1 MSRQCVS
8 EILRLSRGGLQA
20 LLEGLLEDEVT
31 AHGGAVQ
38 YARTRGLNAT
48 WKDHPLRQIEPT
60 NRDSESSLRV
70 KPFGPAQ
77 GRLRNLAI
85 LGLIRS
91 LCSLTMTLH
100 LLRLL

>member
-1 MSRQCVS
+1 MERGRNKCFGWF
-8 EILRLSRGGLQA
+8 LATLSLLIASAWPLQA
-20 LLEGLLEDEVT
+20 IAQGKVRIAVT
-31 AHGGAVQ
+31 AFENKAKSPPK
-38 YARTRGLNAT
+38 YRG
-48 WKDHPLRQIEPT
+48 
-60 NRDSESSLRV
+60 SESSLRV

-91 LCSLTMTLH
+91 LRSLTMTLH